1 MLPNFPVL
9 LLAALIP
16 LAVGF
21 VWYSDKV
28 MGRTWMK
35 VAEMTE
41 EKMAGANMAVVFGIT
56 YVFSLMLAMM
66 LNAIVIHQGGIYST
80 LMNEPGY
87 GQAGSEVDTF
97 IKDFMEEYGQNFR
110 TFKHGAFHGILASFF
125 LALPVLGINALFE
138 RRGWRYIAIHTA
150 YWAIVMALMGG
161 IICAYA

>member
-9 LLAALIP
+9 LLAALVP

-35 VAEMTE
+35 IAEMTE
-41 EKMAGANMAVVFGIT
+41 EKMAGANMAVVFGVT
-56 YVFSLMLAMM
+56 YVLSVMLAML
-66 LNAIVIHQGGIYST
+66 LNVIVIHQGAIYSV

-87 GQAGSEVDTF
+87 GQAGSEVEIF
-97 IKDFMEEYGQNFR
+97 IKGFMDKYGQNFR
-110 TFKHGAFHGILASFF
+110 TFQHGAFHGLISALFF
-125 LALPVLGINALFE
+125 ALPVLGINALFE
-138 RRGWRYIAIHTA
+138 RRGWRYIAIHTV
-150 YWAIVMALMGG
+150 YWSIVMALMGG